1 MSCLKNQTYPWCYSF
16 QMIGKLHKT
25 EITVQEMDLRVAE
38 RVIHYSGDNG
48 IELFHVNC
56 RGHDDRLHI
65 PFLLSPLYFYVTDIE
80 RLQGPSG

>member
-1 MSCLKNQTYPWCYSF
+1 
-16 QMIGKLHKT
+16 MIGKLHKT
-25 EITVQEMDLRVAE
+25 EITVQEMDLREAE

-65 PFLLSPLYFYVTDIE
+65 PFLLSPLFLNRKSNSV
-80 RLQGPSG
+80 L